1 MHVKTDIFCGAS
13 LILPDK
19 VGRQIS
25 VAGWSLDSTFGVR
38 LYTPDGSEGVNGTN
52 DWQENYRALKLQVR
66 IISLQRP
73 LCTSVEYLDS
83 VADGTRPLQSLRTD
97 P

>member
-13 LILPDK
+13 LVLPDK
-19 VGRQIS
+19 AGRQIS

-38 LYTPDGSEGVNGTN
+38 LYTPDGSDGVNGTN
-52 DWQENYRALKLQVR
+52 DWQENYRALKRQVGV
-66 IISLQRP
+66 ISLQGS
-73 LCTSVEYLDS
+73 LCTNVKYLDS
-83 VADGTRPLQSLRTD
+83 VDDGTRPLRSLRMV